1 MESCKTHIIK
11 GKKMLWKVEKANYG
25 KYKWKENYGKR

>member
-1 MESCKTHIIK
+1 MKKIK
-11 GKKMLWKVEKANYG
+11 GKKILWKVEKANYG